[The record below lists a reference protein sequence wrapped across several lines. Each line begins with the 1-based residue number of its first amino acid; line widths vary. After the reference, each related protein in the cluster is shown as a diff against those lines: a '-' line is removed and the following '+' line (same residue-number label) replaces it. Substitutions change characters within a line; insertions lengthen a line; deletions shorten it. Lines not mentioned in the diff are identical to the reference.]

1 MPRHFPF
8 VAIVGQSEP
17 RLALTLLAIDPMIG
31 GVLITG
37 PLGTAKSTCARS
49 FVDLVPGIAVRDVTA
64 GTTVDR
70 LIRSMDLEAA
80 LASGRRRDHVG
91 LLTEA
96 QALCADDVNLFDDAV
111 TAALIGRPEDLPLIA
126 TMAVGA
132 DTVHPQLL
140 DRFGLCAVTVPCRN
154 PKDRELIVNHRLTFD
169 DGPDSFITTCTDATN
184 EAVNR
189 ICAARNKLP
198 DLEWTDAARNKFTEL
213 LTQAHAPGQR
223 ADLVL
228 ARSATA
234 YAAWRGDNNVVVED
248 VTAVAELVLRHRRR
262 NLSSSQAPS
271 PDLNDAHSH
280 SGPSSLHD
288 GNEQLDEKGHDDST
302 AASPRVIAPEETF
315 NVLTSTPAAYDRTQR
330 RARGRRMV
338 TRSADLRG
346 HVISSQ
352 PTTQPVDLSLPAT
365 LRAAAPHQRAR
376 RASGE
381 GRDGLSVVVKRSD
394 WRRKVRESRTSTLVV
409 FIVDASGS
417 MGARGRMAASKAAV
431 IGLLQDAYVKRD
443 RVAVITFSGNN
454 ARVIVPATSSIERA
468 QRLLT
473 TMAVGGQTPLA
484 SGLSCAGRL
493 IETELRRDS
502 TLRPVAIVVTDGG
515 GNVGLDGRVDRT
527 ATNQAFDVAQTL
539 SDDTRT
545 SWIIVDTSVNRV
557 HQRDCEALSGIL
569 HAPRMTIDDLQS
581 GVFIPFIRS
590 TSRALSYSQR
600 D

>member
-49 FVDLVPGIAVRDVTA
+49 FVDLVPGIVVRDVTA

-70 LIRSMDLEAA
+70 LIGSMDLEAA

-184 EAVNR
+184 EVVNR

-223 ADLVL
+223 ADLGL

-234 YAAWRGDNNVVVED
+234 YAAWRG
-248 VTAVAELVLRHRRR
+248 
-262 NLSSSQAPS
+262 
-271 PDLNDAHSH
+271 
-280 SGPSSLHD
+280 
-288 GNEQLDEKGHDDST
+288 
-302 AASPRVIAPEETF
+302 
-315 NVLTSTPAAYDRTQR
+315 
-330 RARGRRMV
+330 
-338 TRSADLRG
+338 
-346 HVISSQ
+346 
-352 PTTQPVDLSLPAT
+352 
-365 LRAAAPHQRAR
+365 
-376 RASGE
+376 
-381 GRDGLSVVVKRSD
+381 
-394 WRRKVRESRTSTLVV
+394 
-409 FIVDASGS
+409 
-417 MGARGRMAASKAAV
+417 
-431 IGLLQDAYVKRD
+431 
-443 RVAVITFSGNN
+443 
-454 ARVIVPATSSIERA
+454 
-468 QRLLT
+468 
-473 TMAVGGQTPLA
+473 GQ
-484 SGLSCAGRL
+484 
-493 IETELRRDS
+493 
-502 TLRPVAIVVTDGG
+502 
-515 GNVGLDGRVDRT
+515 
-527 ATNQAFDVAQTL
+527 
-539 SDDTRT
+539 
-545 SWIIVDTSVNRV
+545 
-557 HQRDCEALSGIL
+557 
-569 HAPRMTIDDLQS
+569 
-581 GVFIPFIRS
+581 
-590 TSRALSYSQR
+590 
-600 D
+600 

>member
-49 FVDLVPGIAVRDVTA
+49 FADLVPGIAVRDVTA

-70 LIRSMDLEAA
+70 LIGSMDLEAA
-80 LASGRRRDHVG
+80 LTSGRHRDHVG

-96 QALCADDVNLFDDAV
+96 QTLCADDVNLFDDAV
-111 TAALIGRPEDLPLIA
+111 TAALISRPEDLPLIA
-126 TMAVGA
+126 TMAVGT
-132 DTVHPQLL
+132 DNIHPQLL
-140 DRFGLCAVTVPCRN
+140 DRFGLCAVTVPCRD
-154 PKDRELIVNHRLTFD
+154 PKDRDRIVNHRLTFD
-169 DGPDSFITTCTDATN
+169 DDPDSFIATCTDATD

-280 SGPSSLHD
+280 SGPSSPHD

-315 NVLTSTPAAYDRTQR
+315 NVLTSAPAAYDRTQR
-330 RARGRRMV
+330 RARGRRTV